1 LMTIALITVSPRAIL
16 GTFADATAT
25 FRLPN
30 GDVVEGADIGWTGE
44 GFALVAVAPFATP
57 AGQENAGTPSY
68 AFDGSGNVVETY
80 ATQLIPIAVPT
91 CQVWQIKAVLTAAQ
105 ATAVEAAIATS
116 PNAAALQAFWETGD
130 APVPA
135 NSTTLLALG
144 AAIGLT
150 AAQVTALVQQA
161 AEVQI
166 P

>member
-1 LMTIALITVSPRAIL
+1 MTIALIAVSPRAIL

-57 AGQENAGTPSY
+57 AGQENAGAPSY

-80 ATQLIPIAVPT
+80 ATQPITIAVPT
-91 CQVWQIKAVLTAAQ
+91 CPVWQIKAVLTAAQ
-105 ATAVEAAIATS
+105 ATAVAAAIAAS
-116 PNAAALQAFWETGD
+116 PNAATLQAFWETGG